1 MTFIP
6 VEFEDHNELL
16 RSTVKDMTVDDLLE
30 LLKECLSIPNEE
42 QAEIVRE
49 ELKKRK

>member
-1 MTFIP
+1 MTIIP

-16 RSTVKDMTVDDLLE
+16 RALVTDMAVDDLLE

-49 ELKKRK
+49 ELKQRK